1 MNPTIEQFLSGFET
15 CVIKR
20 RNAMV
25 ESKSESE
32 IAEATLRVENVRGNL
47 LAKINEER
55 IAKEEIIKQQDRLIG
70 ELSRR
75 IDLIEEDKDKAKKLN
90 QFIADWWP
98 ALRDVVHKAFHAC
111 DNSEEDVKGEWAH
124 MDGKD
129 YRDLCE
135 ALGFFGD
142 DSHEGLQKMDDD
154 LATIVNGQKE
164 GG

>member
-1 MNPTIEQFLSGFET
+1 MKPTIEQFLSAFET
-15 CVIKR
+15 VVTKR
-20 RNAMV
+20 RIALT
-25 ESKSESE
+25 ESAPESE
-32 IAEATLRVENVRGNL
+32 LAELTLRVENVRGNI
-47 LAKINEER
+47 LAKVNEER
-55 IAKEEIIKQQDRLIG
+55 IRSEEIIKQQDRLIG

-75 IDLIEEDKDKAKKLN
+75 IDTLEEDKDKAKKLN